1 MNQTNG
7 AARHPF
13 LDDLSDEVTLLTN
26 VLRNEVRGKSA
37 VLTTIR
43 TGAQIY
49 KSQTTTYQNHLSDRR
64 SLIEYDA
71 ELVGGQ
77 HVHAVVLIDW
87 DEARKVTKLNIGFA
101 PLDGAIAF
109 SSRLEALL
117 GRARS

>member
-1 MNQTNG
+1 MDQTSG

-13 LDDLSDEVTLLTN
+13 LEDLSDGVTLLTN
-26 VLRNEVRGKSA
+26 VLPNEVRGKNA

-49 KSQTTTYQNHLSDRR
+49 ARQTTTYQNHLSDGR

-71 ELVGGQ
+71 ELIGGQ

-87 DEARKVTKLNIGFA
+87 DEARKVTRLNIGFA

-117 GRARS
+117 RSARS